1 MTDNKTNNSHS
12 NHSNLIYLTDS
23 ERSANRVDI
32 NTESNSS
39 TIKTNKANVTHVN
52 KSKSHKSRSPLLATS
67 PTQRQGSHFEQLA
80 CDYLQ
85 QQGLQLIAKNWQ
97 QPKVGELDLVMIE
110 VGVAWST
117 LVFVEV
123 RQRQCSSF
131 GDAALSVTTSKQRK
145 IIKAAQY
152 FLQQYPKYADYD
164 CRFDVVAYNI
174 NKTDLNKANIAKAK
188 LESNNAKSASSRLT
202 KSNAIKP
209 SMTKTS
215 YQPEWLKG
223 AFVAQAW

>member
-1 MTDNKTNNSHS
+1 MTNNDKA
-12 NHSNLIYLTDS
+12 NHNLIYLTDS
-23 ERSANRVDI
+23 EHSANRVDI
-32 NTESNSS
+32 NTETNSS
-39 TIKTNKANVTHVN
+39 TTKTNVAHVN
-52 KSKSHKSRSPLLATS
+52 KSKNHKPRSPLLATS
-67 PTQRQGSHFEQLA
+67 PTQRQGSYFEQLA

-117 LVFVEV
+117 LVFIEV
-123 RQRQCSSF
+123 RQRQRSSF

-152 FLQQYPKYADYD
+152 FLQQCPEYADYD

-174 NKTDLNKANIAKAK
+174 NKFDINKADIAKAK
-188 LESNNAKSASSRLT
+188 LEKDKSESASSRLI

-209 SMTKTS
+209 SMTKPS